1 MNIDIPYYI
10 CTDIILYENQ
20 HDIALIE
27 TCKANHAILSQL
39 SEHQFV
45 AKVFAYYIDL

>member
-10 CTDIILYENQ
+10 LISYQ

-39 SEHQFV
+39 SGHQFV
-45 AKVFAYYIDL
+45 AKVLAYYIDL